1 MIIKNIDKQGAMA
14 NIAVGE
20 AKMVRILAATVLA
33 AVLAAAPATAQ
44 NKIQIGC
51 TATSDCASAML
62 AIDEGVFKKH
72 GIEAEMVLIGI
83 NSNIPA
89 AILSNSIQVGGPT
102 STVFLQAADG
112 GLDLVAIGGA
122 TVMSPVTNNNI
133 AAFVKNGITI
143 NSPKDFIGKKVGAPG
158 LGAFL
163 HVLFVKWLI
172 EKGVDPKQV
181 NFVEVTFPTMMDIM
195 KSGSV
200 DAVLTGE
207 PFVTRMTN
215 AGLGSVGARYAAEL
229 NRTEPIIFY
238 AASREWAEK
247 NPEVVKKF
255 RAAIAE
261 TAPVVN
267 DDREKASVSISKFTK
282 QPIELV
288 KATPPNRSEPVLKPE
303 QLAWWIDIMS
313 SQKMLQSKLDLNK
326 LILK

>member
-1 MIIKNIDKQGAMA
+1 MT
-14 NIAVGE
+14 
-20 AKMVRILAATVLA
+20 RL
-33 AVLAAAPATAQ
+33 LAAAATAALLSAGPAFAQ

-62 AIDEGVFKKH
+62 AIDEGIFKKH

-89 AILSNSIQVGGPT
+89 AILSNSIQIGGPT

-112 GLDLVAIGGA
+112 GLDLVAVGGA
-122 TVMSPVTNNNI
+122 SVMSPVTNNNV
-133 AAFVKNGITI
+133 AAFVRNGITI
-143 NSPKDFIGKKVGAPG
+143 NEPKDFVGKKVGAPG

-163 HVLFVKWLI
+163 HVLFVKWLV
-172 EKGVDPKQV
+172 EKGVDPRKV
-181 NFVEVTFPTMMDIM
+181 NFVEVTFPTMMDIV

-215 AGLGSVGARYAAEL
+215 AGLGTVGARYAAEL
-229 NRTEPIIFY
+229 GRTEPIIFY
-238 AASREWAEK
+238 AASRDWA
-247 NPEVVKKF
+247 NRNADTIKKF

-261 TAPVVN
+261 AAPIVN
-267 DDREKASVSISKFTK
+267 NDREKVSVSISKFTK

-313 SQKMLQSKLDLNK
+313 SQKMLQSKLDLDK

>member
-1 MIIKNIDKQGAMA
+1 MTNIV
-14 NIAVGE
+14 VGE
-20 AKMVRILAATVLA
+20 AKMGRILAAAAMTVLLSA
-33 AVLAAAPATAQ
+33 GPVLAQ

-89 AILSNSIQVGGPT
+89 AILSNSIQIGGPT

-143 NSPKDFIGKKVGAPG
+143 NSAKDFVGKKVGAPG

-172 EKGVDPKQV
+172 EKGVDPRQV

-207 PFVTRMTN
+207 PFVTRMSN
-215 AGLGSVGARYAAEL
+215 AGLGSVGAHYAAEL

-247 NPEVVKKF
+247 NPEIVKKF

-267 DDREKASVSISKFTK
+267 GDREKASVSISKFTK

>member
-1 MIIKNIDKQGAMA
+1 MIIKNIDKQGAMTKHRRS
-14 NIAVGE
+14 GE
-20 AKMVRILAATVLA
+20 AKMTKILAAA
-33 AVLAAAPATAQ
+33 AMAVLLSATPALAQ

-89 AILSNSIQVGGPT
+89 AILSNSIQIGGPT

-122 TVMSPVTNNNI
+122 SVMSPVTNSNI
-133 AAFVKNGITI
+133 
-143 NSPKDFIGKKVGAPG
+143 
-158 LGAFL
+158 
-163 HVLFVKWLI
+163 
-172 EKGVDPKQV
+172 
-181 NFVEVTFPTMMDIM
+181 PTMMDIM

-255 RAAIAE
+255 RAAVAE

-267 DDREKASVSISKFTK
+267 DDREKASASISKFSK

-288 KATPPNRSEPVLKPE
+288 KATPPNRSEPILKPE